1 MSKHSTNPSI
11 ELVSVTKRYGDKTV
25 IDNLSLFFS
34 KPGLYS
40 IVGASGSGKTTLL
53 SLMCGF
59 ERPTSGTIKKKGKVG
74 FVFQES
80 NLLSDFSVIDNIKI
94 VGADENDALKLLE
107 HFGLA
112 ELANTKANLLS
123 GGEKQRVAVVR
134 CLGMDSDFLVLD
146 EPTGSLDKEN
156 AVKLFDQLK
165 EISKEKV
172 VIVVTH
178 DRELAKTYSDIIFDL
193 KDGKAISN
201 KETEKQTTEDVCE
214 ANEEETSPVL
224 SKYRLKYAF
233 NLIKG
238 KIGFFIASVILF
250 TLSLTLEFF
259 CLSFTM
265 YDKAGTVY
273 EASKVI
279 NAPYYSVS
287 KVVVNEPTDKKI
299 TVNKGLVLE
308 NEISKAIDASPLLI
322 RSNLQPK
329 EKAIAPNVPCAWA
342 MYASDWSFGNI
353 SGSLPSS
360 NDEIV
365 ISDFAGE
372 YLFGSKDIIGK
383 TLTFSVFA
391 ENDTAF
397 KVSAVIDTGYSEE
410 SFSSFFFDEAFQQE
424 HFYEYISKYL
434 TFYCPKDTGSK
445 MLFDK
450 GIVSLHASNFANAES
465 ASSYTNSFP
474 LKYTRG
480 SLVEG
485 LPALTGSNIVVS
497 EEFVNKY
504 FADSPI
510 GHSFSYP
517 DIYNALNRNLYLE
530 LMNLYDL
537 YPEVK
542 VVGVSDMG
550 ADVAV
555 SDDFFEKISQS
566 YLPFVCDHLGVSI
579 SSRSQ
584 IEALDNIGVSFEYSS
599 LGLVYDAAKTISDFA
614 PSLYVVDGIILAIV
628 ILASFLVFSSLI
640 NRKMHEF
647 AILRCLGASNK
658 KIAGV
663 FAAYLVVSLS
673 LCFVLS
679 VVAGSVLQVVLESFL
694 KNSVFHVNVPYAL
707 FLWNPLSC
715 LGLLATCLVVGLI
728 IVLFP
733 LVKIA
738 KIDSGILLKKSV

>member
-1 MSKHSTNPSI
+1 
-11 ELVSVTKRYGDKTV
+11 
-25 IDNLSLFFS
+25 
-34 KPGLYS
+34 
-40 IVGASGSGKTTLL
+40 
-53 SLMCGF
+53 
-59 ERPTSGTIKKKGKVG
+59 
-74 FVFQES
+74 
-80 NLLSDFSVIDNIKI
+80 
-94 VGADENDALKLLE
+94 
-107 HFGLA
+107 
-112 ELANTKANLLS
+112 
-123 GGEKQRVAVVR
+123 
-134 CLGMDSDFLVLD
+134 
-146 EPTGSLDKEN
+146 
-156 AVKLFDQLK
+156 
-165 EISKEKV
+165 
-172 VIVVTH
+172 
-178 DRELAKTYSDIIFDL
+178 
-193 KDGKAISN
+193 
-201 KETEKQTTEDVCE
+201 
-214 ANEEETSPVL
+214 
-224 SKYRLKYAF
+224 
-233 NLIKG
+233 
-238 KIGFFIASVILF
+238 
-250 TLSLTLEFF
+250 
-259 CLSFTM
+259 M

-273 EASKVI
+273 EASKGI

-287 KVVVNEPTDKKI
+287 KVVVNEPTDKKV

-308 NEISKAIDASPLLI
+308 NEISKAIDANPLLI

-342 MYASDWSFGNI
+342 MYASDWNFGNI

-372 YLFGSKDIIGK
+372 YLFGSKDLIGK
-383 TLTFSVFA
+383 TLTFSVLA
-391 ENDTAF
+391 ENDTTF

-410 SFSSFFFDEAFQQE
+410 SFRSFFFDEAFQQE
-424 HFYEYISKYL
+424 HLYEYISKYL

-445 MLFDK
+445 RLFEK

-465 ASSYTNSFP
+465 ASSYTDSFP

-485 LPALTGSNIVVS
+485 LPALTGSNIIVS
-497 EEFVNKY
+497 EEFANRY

-537 YPEVK
+537 CPEVK

-555 SDDFFEKISQS
+555 SDGFFEKISQS
-566 YLPFVCDHLGVSI
+566 YLPFFCDSVGVAI
-579 SSRSQ
+579 SNRAQ
-584 IEALDNIGVSFEYSS
+584 IEALDSVGVSFEYSA
-599 LGLVYDAAKTISDFA
+599 LGLVYYAAKTISDLA

-647 AILRCLGASNK
+647 AVLRCLGADNK
-658 KIAGV
+658 KIAGI
-663 FAAYLVVSLS
+663 FGAYLVVSLS
-673 LCFVLS
+673 LCFILS
-679 VVAGSVLQVVLESFL
+679 VAAGSILQIVLESFL
-694 KNSVFHVNVPYAL
+694 KSSVFHANVPYTL

-728 IVLFP
+728 IALFP

>member
-1 MSKHSTNPSI
+1 MSKHSTKPSI
-11 ELVSVTKRYGDKTV
+11 ELISVTKRYGDKTV
-25 IDNLSLFFS
+25 IDDLSLLFN
-34 KPGLYS
+34 KPGLHS

-80 NLLSDFSVIDNIKI
+80 NLLSDFSVLDNIKI
-94 VGADENDALKLLE
+94 VGADENEALNLLE
-107 HFGLA
+107 RFGLA

-123 GGEKQRVAVVR
+123 GGEKQRVAVIR
-134 CLGMDSDFLVLD
+134 CLGMDSDFLILD

-165 EISKEKV
+165 EISKEKA

-178 DRELAKTYSDIIFDL
+178 DRELAETYSDIIFDL
-193 KDGKAISN
+193 KDGKAIPN
-201 KETEKQTTEDVCE
+201 KEIEKQTAEDVCE
-214 ANEEETSPVL
+214 TNEEEASPVL
-224 SKYRLKYAF
+224 SKYRFKYAF

-238 KIGFFIASVILF
+238 KIGFFIASVVLF

-265 YDKAGTVY
+265 YDKTGTVY
-273 EASKVI
+273 EASKSL

-287 KVVVNEPTDKKI
+287 KVVVNEPTDKKV
-299 TVNKGLVLE
+299 TVNKGSVLE
-308 NEISKAIDASPLLI
+308 NEIGEAIDASPLLI
-322 RSNLQPK
+322 KSTIQPK

-342 MYASDWSFGNI
+342 MYDSDWSFGKIN
-353 SGSLPSS
+353 GSLPSS
-360 NDEIV
+360 NDEII

-372 YLFGSKDIIGK
+372 YLFGSKDLIGK
-383 TLTFSVFA
+383 TLVFSVFA
-391 ENDTAF
+391 ENEVTF
-397 KVSAVIDTGYSEE
+397 KISGVIDTGYSEE
-410 SFSSFFFDEAFQQE
+410 SFRSFFFDEAFQQE

-434 TFYCPKDTGSK
+434 TFYCPKDTSSK

-450 GIVSLHASNFANAES
+450 GTISLYASNFANAES
-465 ASSYTNSFP
+465 ASSYTNSVP

-485 LPALTGSNIVVS
+485 LPALTGSDIVVS
-497 EEFVNKY
+497 EEFVNRY
-504 FADSPI
+504 FADSPV
-510 GHSFSYP
+510 GYSFSYP
-517 DIYNALNRNLYLE
+517 DIYHALNRNLYLE
-530 LMNLYDL
+530 IMNLHDL

-542 VVGVSDMG
+542 VVGVSDMA
-550 ADVAV
+550 ADIAV
-555 SDDFFEKISQS
+555 SEEFFEKISKS
-566 YLPFVCDHLGVSI
+566 YLPFFCDNLGVAI
-579 SSRSQ
+579 SNRAQ
-584 IEALDNIGVSFEYSS
+584 IEALDNIGVSFEYSA
-599 LGLVYDAAKTISDFA
+599 LGLVYSAAKTISDFA

-647 AILRCLGASNK
+647 AVLRCLGASNK
-658 KIAGV
+658 KIAGI

-679 VVAGSVLQVVLESFL
+679 VVAGSILQVVLESFL
-694 KNSVFHVNVPYAL
+694 KSSIFLVNVPYAL

-715 LGLLATCLVVGLI
+715 LGLFATCLVVGLVI
-728 IVLFP
+728 ALLP
-733 LVKIA
+733 LIKIA